1 MQDIKP
7 KKKNPF
13 AEAYRAKNDLV
24 HKAYARK
31 EALKNKIA
39 KVGEGRSHYSGK
51 IYKH

>member
-13 AEAYRAKNDLV
+13 AESYRAKNDLV

-31 EALKNKIA
+31 EALA
-39 KVGEGRSHYSGK
+39 RKVAGTSEGKSHITGN

>member
-1 MQDIKP
+1 MKDIKP

-13 AEAYRAKNDLV
+13 ADSYKAKNDLV

-39 KVGEGRSHYSGK
+39 KVGEGKSHITGN